1 MKKIIV
7 WTLLGILQLDAK
19 EMGELYF
26 SGNCVTCHHP
36 TKTISAPSVVEFKKR
51 YINAFSDKKEF
62 VNYMSKWVLKP
73 TEKGSLMHDA
83 IQKHGLM
90 PELGFD
96 EETLREI
103 ASYIY
108 DTDFTKKGELD
119 SLFPKKS
126 LSSRPL
132 H

>member
-1 MKKIIV
+1 MKKIV
-7 WTLLGILQLDAK
+7 LGICLGVLHLYAK

-26 SGNCVTCHHP
+26 TGNCVTCHHP

-51 YINAFSDKKEF
+51 YTNAFSDKKEF

-96 EETLREI
+96 EETLKEI
-103 ASYIY
+103 SGYIY
-108 DTDFTKKGELD
+108 DTDFSKKGELD
-119 SLFPKKS
+119 HW
-126 LSSRPL
+126 SR
-132 H
+132 

>member
-1 MKKIIV
+1 MRHL
-7 WTLLGILQLDAK
+7 WLLFFTLAYLKASSA
-19 EMGELYF
+19 GELYF

-51 YINAFSDKKEF
+51 YSNAFSDKKEF

-96 EETLREI
+96 EDTLREI
-103 ASYIY
+103 ATYIY

-119 SLFPKKS
+119 NLFPKKS
-126 LSSRPL
+126 LSNRPL